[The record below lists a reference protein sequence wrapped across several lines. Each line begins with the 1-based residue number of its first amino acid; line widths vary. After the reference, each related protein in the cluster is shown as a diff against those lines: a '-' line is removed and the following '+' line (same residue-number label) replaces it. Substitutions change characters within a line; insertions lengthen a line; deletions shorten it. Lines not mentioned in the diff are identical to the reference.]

1 MAGTGRASARRIGL
15 ALTACALTATAA
27 AGHAVLQRAE
37 PRVEST
43 QKRSPDE
50 VKLYFTERLE
60 PAYSSV
66 RVLSDRGVQ
75 IDRRDSRVDR
85 ANPALLRATLPP
97 LPAGT
102 YTVRWRVLSIDA
114 DVTEGTFTFRI
125 E

>member
-1 MAGTGRASARRIGL
+1 MGWASARRFGL
-15 ALTACALTATAA
+15 ALAACALTATVA

-43 QKRSPDE
+43 LKRAPDE

-60 PAYSSV
+60 PAYSAF
-66 RVLSDRGVQ
+66 RVLNDQGVQ
-75 IDRRDSRVDR
+75 VDRRDSRVDR

-97 LPAGT
+97 LRPGT
-102 YTVRWRVLSIDA
+102 YTVRWRVLSIDG
-114 DVTEGTFTFRI
+114 DVTEGAFTFRI